1 MRHMLAAVEQYSP
14 PLVVMDPIAARGF
27 VELGFDTKEKLIDWL
42 SENGVMT
49 AREYWDNQWTQYLMK
64 PRAAAGVEP
73 YASKLRAEPD
83 EVIKIFEPSEINIV
97 VAGGETQGAW
107 KMIGG
112 SLRAKVSIDAWR

>member
-1 MRHMLAAVEQYSP
+1 
-14 PLVVMDPIAARGF
+14 
-27 VELGFDTKEKLIDWL
+27 
-42 SENGVMT
+42 
-49 AREYWDNQWTQYLMK
+49 MK

-73 YASKLRAEPD
+73 YASKLRAAPD
-83 EVIKIFEPSEINIV
+83 EIIKIFEPSEINIV